1 MTDIL
6 ITKKNLVLDA
16 TTLSALMNCA
26 RLTEFQYKLNLRQST
41 GKSNSLEVGT
51 LAHTILEHFYKS
63 IIQGLK
69 REQAIGIGMIAGELV
84 VRGCQHCTDWTD
96 TENSPPCGH
105 KPNEFPGLKNTPMDS
120 TSKPNRVGWKH
131 VFDTMEQYFAFYRND
146 SWVPLFAEEVRG
158 DILYEDDDIRILWKA
173 KLDLGVD
180 TNQGIFPVDHK
191 TMSQRRE
198 TNSMNN
204 QFIGQ
209 CLIMKTRNVVIN
221 KIGWQ
226 TTLKPEEK
234 FTRAVLSYS
243 ADRLMEWQSEILP
256 FYAYQL
262 LTFEEAGYYP
272 PRFDHCEG
280 KYGPC
285 PFLNVCE
292 ADRNMREEELR
303 LNFTKVEEW
312 NPKND

>member
-1 MTDIL
+1 
-6 ITKKNLVLDA
+6 
-16 TTLSALMNCA
+16 
-26 RLTEFQYKLNLRQST
+26 
-41 GKSNSLEVGT
+41 
-51 LAHTILEHFYKS
+51 
-63 IIQGLK
+63 
-69 REQAIGIGMIAGELV
+69 
-84 VRGCQHCTDWTD
+84 
-96 TENSPPCGH
+96 
-105 KPNEFPGLKNTPMDS
+105 
-120 TSKPNRVGWKH
+120 
-131 VFDTMEQYFAFYRND
+131 MEQYFAFYRND
-146 SWVPLFAEEVRG
+146 SWVPLEVEVVKG
-158 DILYEDDDIRILWKA
+158 EILYEDDDIRILWKA
-173 KLDLGVD
+173 KLDLVVD
-180 TNQGIFPVDHK
+180 TNQGILPVDHK

>member
-1 MTDIL
+1 
-6 ITKKNLVLDA
+6 
-16 TTLSALMNCA
+16 
-26 RLTEFQYKLNLRQST
+26 
-41 GKSNSLEVGT
+41 
-51 LAHTILEHFYKS
+51 
-63 IIQGLK
+63 
-69 REQAIGIGMIAGELV
+69 
-84 VRGCQHCTDWTD
+84 
-96 TENSPPCGH
+96 
-105 KPNEFPGLKNTPMDS
+105 
-120 TSKPNRVGWKH
+120 
-131 VFDTMEQYFAFYRND
+131 MEQYFAFYRND